1 MTTNTARDTAQNR
14 WFRQSDL
21 VCGLIGAAWG
31 VSASV
36 TVTVALALMTGAA
49 VAPVIW
55 VAVVTGIV
63 AGVYILRMKTRIE
76 GIALV
81 VSGTTVYLL
90 LYLALTGLEPFS
102 LPLEQHTLSQSTAFV
117 FAALFTVWPLSRMLG
132 EAPMGWMDRHEF
144 EDALIHFFYWFGY
157 LFFIIIVAVPFY
169 VMVMTSLKSQQ
180 ALLANPLD
188 FSIDF
193 DKGFGLFRSYV
204 ELFEQ
209 FNFGSYL
216 LTSFSVSVA
225 TVFITLL
232 FSVPG
237 AYAVARLRF
246 RGQAAM
252 SRSILLI
259 YMVPM
264 IVLALPI
271 YIGFSMLG
279 LRNSLFGILMIYP
292 VTTIPVALYMLQ
304 GYFRGL
310 PAEIEEAGL
319 MDGLSRLKVIWKITL
334 PLSLPAMASVSL
346 YVFMI
351 AWNEFLLAF
360 MLLDDPSKFTLTR
373 GVAMLN
379 SSEIPRQHLMAG
391 AVIATVPI
399 MLIFLGLER
408 FMVKGLTAGSVK

>member
-1 MTTNTARDTAQNR
+1 MTLLRNGYVTGPI
-14 WFRQSDL
+14 L
-21 VCGLIGAAWG
+21 GALWAFVMAVTIG
-31 VSASV
+31 VSLSFATGLAV
-36 TVTVALALMTGAA
+36 RPVFLGAIVLGAGMALVHLYVGNRLITTAIGVAAALALALIGLGA
-49 VAPVIW
+49 
-55 VAVVTGIV
+55 VTG
-63 AGVYILRMKTRIE
+63 
-76 GIALV
+76 
-81 VSGTTVYLL
+81 SGPAMLGA
-90 LYLALTGLEPFS
+90 ALTGLA
-102 LPLEQHTLSQSTAFV
+102 TAWPMTAILKDTPK
-117 FAALFTVWPLSRMLG
+117 AAMT
-132 EAPMGWMDRHEF
+132 RHEF
-144 EDALIHFFYWFGY
+144 EEAVIRFLTGFGY
-157 LFFIIIVAVPFY
+157 IFFTAIVIIPFY

-180 ALLANPLD
+180 ALLQNPLD
-188 FSIDF
+188 FSIDLS
-193 DKGFGLFRSYV
+193 KGFDLFRSYV
-204 ELFEQ
+204 ELFAD
-209 FNFGSYL
+209 FNFGTYL
-216 LTSFSVSVA
+216 WTSFFVSVL
-225 TVFITLL
+225 TVFITLA

-246 RGQAAM
+246 KGRAAF

-271 YIGFSMLG
+271 YITFSMTG
-279 LRNSLFGILMIYP
+279 LRNTIFGIVLIYP

-310 PAEIEEAGL
+310 PGEVEEAGL
-319 MDGLSRLKVIWKITL
+319 MDGLSRLAVIWKITL

-399 MLIFLGLER
+399 MVLFLGLER
-408 FMVKGLTAGSVK
+408 FMTKGLTAGSVKG

>member
-1 MTTNTARDTAQNR
+1 MNIRHGVATAV
-14 WFRQSDL
+14 L
-21 VCGLIGAAWG
+21 IGLIW
-31 VSASV
+31 
-36 TVTVALALMTGAA
+36 T
-49 VAPVIW
+49 
-55 VAVVTGIV
+55 IV
-63 AGVYILRMKTRIE
+63 AATTMSVCLSFATGESYKPWLPGCISTGVLAGLLGLYIKNKNLLGLTAIGLLVLVTWFTIGPISEPSEAGTLAHLATGMALGLVIMVPVHHMLADVHPEWLTRHVFEASI
-76 GIALV
+76 IRL
-81 VSGTTVYLL
+81 
-90 LYLALTGLEPFS
+90 LTGTGYIFF
-102 LPLEQHTLSQSTAFV
+102 TAIV
-117 FAALFTVWPLSRMLG
+117 
-132 EAPMGWMDRHEF
+132 
-144 EDALIHFFYWFGY
+144 
-157 LFFIIIVAVPFY
+157 IIPFY

-180 ALLANPLD
+180 ALMQNPLD

-193 DKGFGLFRSYV
+193 AIGTQVFRSYV

-216 LTSFSVSVA
+216 WTSFYVSVL
-225 TVFITLL
+225 TVLITLL

-237 AYAVARLRF
+237 AYAVARLDF
-246 RGQAAM
+246 RGRAAF

-271 YIGFSMLG
+271 YIAFTKLG
-279 LRNSLFGILMIYP
+279 LRNTIPGLILIYP

-310 PAEIEEAGL
+310 PEEVEEAGL

-334 PLSLPAMASVSL
+334 PLSLPAMVSVSL

-391 AVIATVPI
+391 AVIATIPI
-399 MLIFLGLER
+399 MVLFLGLER
-408 FMVKGLTAGSVK
+408 FMTRGLTAGSVKG

>member
-1 MTTNTARDTAQNR
+1 MSVIRRGYIT
-14 WFRQSDL
+14 
-21 VCGLIGAAWG
+21 GPIIGALWMLIAG
-31 VSASV
+31 F
-36 TVTVALALMTGAA
+36 T
-49 VAPVIW
+49 
-55 VAVVTGIV
+55 VAVVMSFSTGEPFRPMLLACLLWGAV
-63 AGVYILRMKTRIE
+63 MWPATTDRAGQAGPALAGLLILAATLLGAGPVLRGIEVGTPAALILGLALAGGYIWPMRYMMTGLPIGPATRHAFEHAVIRFLTAA
-76 GIALV
+76 GYVIFTALV
-81 VSGTTVYLL
+81 
-90 LYLALTGLEPFS
+90 A
-102 LPLEQHTLSQSTAFV
+102 
-117 FAALFTVWPLSRMLG
+117 
-132 EAPMGWMDRHEF
+132 
-144 EDALIHFFYWFGY
+144 I
-157 LFFIIIVAVPFY
+157 PFY
-169 VMVMTSLKSQQ
+169 VMVMTSLKNQQ
-180 ALLANPLD
+180 QLVQNPLD
-188 FSIDF
+188 FSIDLSQ
-193 DKGFGLFRSYV
+193 GWGLFSSYV
-204 ELFEQ
+204 ELFSQ

-216 LTSFSVSVA
+216 WTSFYVSVL
-225 TVFITLL
+225 TVLITLA

-246 RGQAAM
+246 TGRTLF

-271 YIGFSMLG
+271 YIAFSMTG
-279 LRNSLFGILMIYP
+279 LRNTIFGIIIIYP

-310 PAEIEEAGL
+310 PAEVEEAGL
-319 MDGLSRLKVIWKITL
+319 MDGLTRLRVIWKITL
-334 PLSLPAMASVSL
+334 PLSLPALASVSL

-399 MLIFLGLER
+399 MALFLGLEK
-408 FMVKGLTAGSVK
+408 FMTKGLTAGAVKG